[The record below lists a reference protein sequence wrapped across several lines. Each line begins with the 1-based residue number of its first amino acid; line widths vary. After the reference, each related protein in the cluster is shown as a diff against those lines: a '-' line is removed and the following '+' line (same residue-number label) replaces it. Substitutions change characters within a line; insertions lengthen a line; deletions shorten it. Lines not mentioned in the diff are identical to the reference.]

1 MSTTTEPGTK
11 TSTSSI
17 LSTDSEKARCYSAT
31 ERHTVTKKNGTK
43 KKSKPKA
50 GARNGSKMKPTTNAP
65 SKRKI
70 GERTEVITEQLTLT
84 QREAERS
91 RVCELISERD
101 RIVDQKKAVTSK
113 YTAEINAVDAQI
125 RACMKAASSGRR
137 DVEITVEEWLT
148 DQNQIQRYRTDTGE
162 LIGDR
167 TATPHELQEE
177 LPFEDPE
184 EDGEENEDDDGATD
198 VDGDAHVEEAIAAE
212 RQEAGVDEEF
222 GEAS

>member
-1 MSTTTEPGTK
+1 M
-11 TSTSSI
+11 
-17 LSTDSEKARCYSAT
+17 A
-31 ERHTVTKKNGTK
+31 KNGAK
-43 KKSKPKA
+43 KKSKPKN
-50 GARNGSKMKPTTNAP
+50 GAPKNANKAKPATNSP

-70 GERTEVITEQLTLT
+70 GERTETIVEQLSLT

-125 RACMKAASSGRR
+125 RACMKAASTGRR

-148 DQNQIQRYRTDTGE
+148 EQNQIQRYRTDTGE

-167 TATPHELQEE
+167 TATPSELQEE
-177 LPFEDPE
+177 LPFGDP
-184 EDGEENEDDDGATD
+184 DDDEDDDEAEGD
-198 VDGDAHVEEAIAAE
+198 DGDAHVDAAIAGAVAD
-212 RQEAGVDEEF
+212 RGAEEF
-222 GEAS
+222 GEAE